1 MKALAASTIIVLAI
15 AVQAAPSHA
24 TSHKPTLAQ
33 IEAAKK
39 AELAKKKIAD
49 EALKKL
55 ARAKGNLKQLS
66 IIANQAQQKYMAAKA
81 DLLVATRELNSANE
95 IYLSCLLY
103 TSPSPRDRQKSRM
116 PSSA

>member
-1 MKALAASTIIVLAI
+1 MNLLRKKFLIPVVATLFALLVPMTFS
-15 AVQAAPSHA
+15 SA

-66 IIANQAQQKYMAAKA
+66 IIADQAQRKYMA
-81 DLLVATRELNSANE
+81 
-95 IYLSCLLY
+95 CLLY

>member
-1 MKALAASTIIVLAI
+1 MTLLKLKALAASTIIVLAI

-49 EALKKL
+49 AALKKL
-55 ARAKGNLKQLS
+55 SAAKGLC
-66 IIANQAQQKYMAAKA
+66 
-81 DLLVATRELNSANE
+81 R
-95 IYLSCLLY
+95 
-103 TSPSPRDRQKSRM
+103 
-116 PSSA
+116 

>member
-1 MKALAASTIIVLAI
+1 MNSLRKKFLIPIVVSLFALLVPMTS
-15 AVQAAPSHA
+15 SSA

-66 IIANQAQQKYMAAKA
+66 IIADQAQRKYMAAKA
-81 DLLVATRELNSANE
+81 DLLWRLVN
-95 IYLSCLLY
+95 
-103 TSPSPRDRQKSRM
+103 
-116 PSSA
+116 